1 MNKEGRGPAFYGTL
15 FEDQAENGL
24 GMALAVKQRRGAV
37 RLQAEKLLPMVTGTE
52 LEECDQRLDRLFRR
66 SGR

>member
-1 MNKEGRGPAFYGTL
+1 MAWAALLAWAGAFPSLPYTVNKEGRGPAFYGTL

-37 RLQAEKLLPMVTGTE
+37 RLQAEKL
-52 LEECDQRLDRLFRR
+52 RLW
-66 SGR
+66 